1 MKIKPATIQQMIVPV
16 GATVAWELF
25 GRLGVLPQYLSAPT
39 WIAEGLW
46 EFASSGEL
54 LVASAA
60 SIFRITLGFPIGTA
74 AGVFAGLGA
83 GLVPGVRRFFD
94 PLVSFLYP
102 IPKIAFLPIFLL
114 LFGLGHW
121 SKISII
127 ALSVFFPVFVASRH
141 AVLSI
146 NPILVWAARNMGAS
160 PRTIF
165 FRVIIPAAGP
175 QLFAGIRIG
184 LAQSFVVLFAAELI
198 GSKVGL
204 ANLTTYGEDW
214 VRFDLM
220 FAGIVSFAVLGFA
233 ADRALLTIRRRVL
246 RGQLIGTEEQVM
258 R

>member
-1 MKIKPATIQQMIVPV
+1 VRSKSTLLLNWTIPIV
-16 GATVAWELF
+16 TVVVWEVF
-25 GRLGVLPQYLSAPT
+25 GRADLLPHYLSAPT
-39 WIAEGLW
+39 LIVAALW
-46 EFASSGEL
+46 ELAISGEL
-54 LVASAA
+54 FVALAA
-60 SIFRITLGFPIGTA
+60 SLYRVALGFTIGMA
-74 AGVFAGLGA
+74 MGIIAGLGA
-83 GLVPGVRRFFD
+83 GIVPGVRHFFD
-94 PLVSFLYP
+94 PLVSFLYS

-114 LFGLGHW
+114 LFGLGHG
-121 SKISII
+121 SQISII

-146 NPILVWAARNMGAS
+146 NPILVWAARNMGAP

-204 ANLTTYGEDW
+204 ANLTSYGEDW

-246 RGQLIGTEEQVM
+246 RGQLIGTEEQVT